1 MRISG
6 STVVLPNHVKVPTL
20 MSEFILNVFKT
31 KKDIHP
37 VELAISAHY
46 ELVTIH
52 PFVDGNGRT
61 ARLLMN
67 LVLMQNGYP
76 PAIIKIRERERYIN
90 SLQKAQLGGSREDF
104 DKLIAKAVERSL
116 DIYLK
121 AVKGEE
127 TPKPTSKQSLLK
139 IGELA
144 KLTGQSVPTIR
155 YWVSQGLLEV
165 ASKTA
170 KGYSLFDKNQIK
182 RVHKIL
188 DLKAERRTLG
198 EIWELLKN
206 SK

>member
-1 MRISG
+1 
-6 STVVLPNHVKVPTL
+6 
-20 MSEFILNVFKT
+20 
-31 KKDIHP
+31 
-37 VELAISAHY
+37 
-46 ELVTIH
+46 
-52 PFVDGNGRT
+52 
-61 ARLLMN
+61 
-67 LVLMQNGYP
+67 MQNGYP